1 MNIATIYALA
11 ALLALVIGAPIALL
25 APLLAPLL
33 LPALVS
39 LPADEVAHGAPMAL
53 EASQTVD
60 TAAPFVAVYA
70 RRGSRVAVTHPV
82 RRSQA
87 TVAASYACLPSDLK
101 GAARKA
107 AAARASRKAR
117 VSPMCATV
125 SR

>member
-11 ALLALVIGAPIALL
+11 ALLALVIGAPIA
-25 APLLAPLL
+25 LLAPLL

-107 AAARASRKAR
+107 AAARASRKAC